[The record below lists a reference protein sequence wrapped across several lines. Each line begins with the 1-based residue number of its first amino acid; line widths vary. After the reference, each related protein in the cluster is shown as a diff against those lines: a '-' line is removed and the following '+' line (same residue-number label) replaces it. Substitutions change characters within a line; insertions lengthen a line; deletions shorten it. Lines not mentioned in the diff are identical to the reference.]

1 LAAAAEYELE
11 KRIERMNVFEVEVE
25 KGISKKSSFI
35 FILIYFF

>member
-25 KGISKKSSFI
+25 KGILKKSSFI